1 LGGTKLSTLTK
12 RMTAKE
18 KQTEFI
24 KTYLKP
30 TLKNFGYQTSGQTWW
45 KDKGDFFVLINL
57 QNFSWNTK
65 DSVDFCFNIGVVLKL
80 TMEDTSKKKPTA
92 HDLTV
97 YLREGFYLPDNR
109 QEYKFKNK
117 VGYKLLDKSDIIEF
131 TGDLKVDFEKYILPL
146 LDKLN
151 TLQNCIDTF
160 GDITFW
166 GDNLKRVI
174 EENKLITQ

>member
-1 LGGTKLSTLTK
+1 
-12 RMTAKE
+12 MTAKE

-30 TLKNFGYQTSGQTWW
+30 TLKNLGYQTSGQTWW
-45 KDKGDFFVLINL
+45 KDKGDFFILIQL
-57 QNFSWNTK
+57 QNFSWNSK
-65 DSVDFCFNIGVVLKL
+65 DSVDFCFNIGVALKA
-80 TMEDTSKKKPTA
+80 TMKDTDKKKPTV

-97 YLREGFYLPDNR
+97 YLRESSYLPGSR
-109 QEYKFKNK
+109 QEYKIRIKT
-117 VGYKLLDKSDIIEF
+117 GYVLTEQVDTNDFITELKSDF
-131 TGDLKVDFEKYILPL
+131 GNHILPT

-151 TLQNCIDTF
+151 SLQNCVDKF

-174 EENKLITQ
+174 AENKLLAQ

>member
-1 LGGTKLSTLTK
+1 MKLPTE
-12 RMTAKE
+12 MTAKE
-18 KQTEFI
+18 IQTEFI

-30 TLKNFGYQTSGQTWW
+30 TLKSLGYQTSGQTWW
-45 KDKGDFFVLINL
+45 KDKDGFFTLINL
-57 QNFSWNTK
+57 QNFSWNSK
-65 DSVDFCFNIGVVLKL
+65 DSVDFCFNIGVALKA
-80 TMEDTSKKKPTA
+80 TMKDTDKKKPTV

-117 VGYKLLDKSDIIEF
+117 TGYTLTYQTYLTDFVNELKSD
-131 TGDLKVDFEKYILPL
+131 FENHIAPF

-151 TLQNCIDTF
+151 SLQDCITKF
-160 GDITFW
+160 GHITFW

-174 EENKLITQ
+174 AENKLIAQ

>member
-1 LGGTKLSTLTK
+1 
-12 RMTAKE
+12 MTAKE

-30 TLKNFGYQTSGQTWW
+30 TLKNLGYQTSGQTWW
-45 KDKGDFFVLINL
+45 KDKGDFFILINL
-57 QNFSWNTK
+57 QNFSWNSK
-65 DSVDFCFNIGVVLKL
+65 DSVDFCFNIGVALKA
-80 TMEDTSKKKPTA
+80 TMKDTDKKKPTV

-97 YLREGFYLPDNR
+97 YLRDSSYLPGSR
-109 QEYKFKNK
+109 QEYKIRNK
-117 VGYKLLDKSDIIEF
+117 TGYVLTEQVDTNDFITELKSDF
-131 TGDLKVDFEKYILPL
+131 GNHILPT

-151 TLQNCIDTF
+151 SLQSCVDKF

-174 EENKLITQ
+174 AENKLLAQ

>member
-1 LGGTKLSTLTK
+1 MKLPTE
-12 RMTAKE
+12 MTAKE
-18 KQTEFI
+18 IQTEFI

-30 TLKNFGYQTSGQTWW
+30 TLKSLGYQTSGQTWW
-45 KDKGDFFVLINL
+45 KDKDGFFTLINL
-57 QNFSWNTK
+57 QNFSWNSK
-65 DSVDFCFNIGVVLKL
+65 DSVDFCFNIGVALKA
-80 TMEDTSKKKPTA
+80 TMKDTDKKKPTV

-117 VGYKLLDKSDIIEF
+117 TGYTLTDQTDLTDFVNELKSD
-131 TGDLKVDFEKYILPL
+131 FENHIAPF

-151 TLQNCIDTF
+151 SLQDCITKF
-160 GDITFW
+160 GHITFW

-174 EENKLITQ
+174 AENKLIAQ

>member
-1 LGGTKLSTLTK
+1 
-12 RMTAKE
+12 MTAKE
-18 KQTEFI
+18 MQTEFI

-45 KDKGDFFVLINL
+45 KDKGDFFALINL
-57 QNFSWNTK
+57 QNFSWNNK
-65 DSVDFCFNIGVVLKL
+65 DSVDFCFNIGVALKV
-80 TMEDTSKKKPTA
+80 TMKDTGKKKPTV

-117 VGYKLLDKSDIIEF
+117 TGYTLTDQADLNDFVTELKSD
-131 TGDLKVDFEKYILPL
+131 FENYILPY

-151 TLQNCIDTF
+151 SVQDCIDSF

-174 EENKLITQ
+174 EENKLLSQ

>member
-1 LGGTKLSTLTK
+1 
-12 RMTAKE
+12 MTAKE
-18 KQTEFI
+18 IQAEFI

-45 KDKGDFFVLINL
+45 KDKGNFFTLINL
-57 QNFSWNTK
+57 QNFSWNSK
-65 DSVDFCFNIGVVLKL
+65 ESIDFCFNIGVAIKATMKL
-80 TMEDTSKKKPTA
+80 TDKKKPTV

-117 VGYKLLDKSDIIEF
+117 TGYILTNQTDLNEFTNELKSDFENYIIPF
-131 TGDLKVDFEKYILPL
+131 LN
-146 LDKLN
+146 KLN
-151 TLQNCIDTF
+151 SLQDCIDKF

-166 GDNLKRVI
+166 GDNLKKVI
-174 EENKLITQ
+174 AENKLIVL